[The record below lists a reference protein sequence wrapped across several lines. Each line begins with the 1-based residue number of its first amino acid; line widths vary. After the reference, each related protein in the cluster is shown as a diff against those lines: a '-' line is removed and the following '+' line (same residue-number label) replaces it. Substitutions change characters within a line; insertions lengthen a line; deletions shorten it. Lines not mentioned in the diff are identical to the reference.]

1 MEDRRRRVPIVG
13 DGGGVSSFIHVDDA
27 AAATVLALE
36 HGERGAYNVVD
47 DDPAPVRVWLP
58 TYAQLLG
65 AACPFRVPKLVGR
78 LGAGP
83 YGLYFMTQQRGAS
96 NEKAKK
102 RLHWKPSYPS
112 WREGFGSDLAA

>member
-1 MEDRRRRVPIVG
+1 MIAEP
-13 DGGGVSSFIHVDDA
+13 
-27 AAATVLALE
+27 
-36 HGERGAYNVVD
+36 GAYNVVD

-65 AACPFRVPKLVGR
+65 AARPFRVPRFVGR

-102 RLHWKPSYPS
+102 LLRWRRRYPS
-112 WREGFGSDLAA
+112 WREGFRSELAAQLVPES